1 MSEPQRKF
9 VLENLLVAGNP
20 LIPGD
25 SSFQHELLPE
35 DHPESENA
43 AVAFPGIQARLVLP
57 LSGSGRTLVRADK
70 LYDVHYHLLSFASLA
85 DYQDRF
91 VYYTAY
97 SLIKEMGWREGGR
110 QTQLV
115 RDSVDYLWRT
125 TLEIEGEMPD
135 VLVPNVSAD
144 QVRSFRIL
152 IGRGYPKQ
160 EERRSGARNLSF
172 IEYHPSYLASIAND
186 PGVQLDVELLSQI
199 PGTLG
204 KAFYRTA
211 SWLRTLGSDRVELGE
226 LFERAGSTRSRTLPS
241 DAIRVFSGAWEMMQ
255 RYRFLRS
262 EPRFEKLGSGQ
273 YHLILDWGDP
283 VVLPS
288 KGDSLFRAITDA
300 GVNPRTA
307 EQMIRDDR
315 RKAMRIMQA
324 FRAGALGKPY
334 TTPAAQV
341 VGAFNKEDWDFEHH
355 LPSEDQ
361 MDLLARDIP
370 SRAVG
375 DERPSREAPAP
386 REVDWERVIDW
397 ADFARAQRGWQAME
411 REVLAPILAACG
423 EADPGRV
430 LFIPA
435 LRERFQTAFG
445 RLGWT
450 AMLEAIYGAAAYLD
464 TAARPASYLATVLE
478 NEAAGVPD
486 VSERSAPPR
495 EGPVALKPP
504 PSPRSEP
511 RSGDDLSRIG
521 FDLAGFKLAEL
532 RSWLDVLE
540 REPNRL
546 NARRAGQFAASRLE
560 AQPTDVEVLK
570 LLRQIQEKAEAILA

>member
-1 MSEPQRKF
+1 M
-9 VLENLLVAGNP
+9 AGNP

-25 SSFQHELLPE
+25 SSFQHELLSE
-35 DHPESENA
+35 DHPEADNG

-70 LYDVHYHLLSFASLA
+70 LYDVHYHLLSFAALG

-125 TLEIEGEMPD
+125 TLEFEGEMPD
-135 VLVPNVSAD
+135 VLVPNASAD

-211 SWLRTLGSDRVELGE
+211 SWLRTLGKDRVELGE

-288 KGDSLFRAITDA
+288 KGDGLFRAITDA
-300 GVNPRTA
+300 GVSSKTA
-307 EQMIRDDR
+307 EQMIREDR

-324 FRAGALGKPY
+324 FRAGALGRPY
-334 TTPAAQV
+334 TTPAAQI
-341 VGAFNKEDWDFEHH
+341 VGAFKKEDWNFDHH

-361 MDLLARDIP
+361 MDLLARDVP
-370 SRAVG
+370 VRAVSK
-375 DERPSREAPAP
+375 DRPARESQAP
-386 REVDWERVIDW
+386 RQVDWERVIDW
-397 ADFARAQRGWQAME
+397 ANLAREQRGWQSME

-423 EADPGRV
+423 EADPGRI

-435 LRERFQTAFG
+435 LRERFQAAFG

-450 AMLEAIYGAAAYLD
+450 AMLEAIYGAAAYLN
-464 TAARPASYLATVLE
+464 TAERPASYLATVLE
-478 NEAAGVPD
+478 NEAAGIPD
-486 VSERSAPPR
+486 TPRPSAPAR
-495 EGPVALKPP
+495 EKTVAPELPP
-504 PSPRSEP
+504 APRSEP
-511 RSGDDLSRIG
+511 RSGEGLSRIG
-521 FDLAGFKLAEL
+521 IDLAGFKLAEL
-532 RSWLDVLE
+532 QSWLDVLE
-540 REPNRL
+540 KEPNRL
-546 NARRAGQFAASRLE
+546 NARRAEQFAQSRLE
-560 AQPTDVEVLK
+560 AQPTDPEVLK
-570 LLRQIQEKAEAILA
+570 LLRQIQEKAEASLA